1 MKSRHALLAA
11 RTAALA
17 AMLLAMW
24 IVAPA
29 QACGCGGYIPHDG
42 QASVS
47 QEQALLR
54 WDGKTEDILMSLGV
68 LGSSSEAAVILP
80 VPSRATVTLGQ
91 AGIWDELNQLTQ
103 PLIKHEKRYVLPLPL
118 AGASAQPGAGA
129 PVTLLERQTLGP
141 FEVSNLAATDSA
153 ALADWLSANGYQMS
167 PGLAAAFQPYVA
179 QGWFYVAV
187 RLRPG
192 TGAGLSGTL
201 DPLQVTFASSQ
212 LVYPMRGSANASSS
226 ESVTLYVL
234 ADHRVAKPQ
243 NFGDSRVPY
252 ADWVAPAALA
262 PGSALASFVD
272 RRLFLTKFQ
281 EQVNPQQVTDDFRF
295 SFTSQDDISH
305 DVVVVFDDD
314 YSLFYL
320 GLGCLCL
327 TSLLAVGAGVVL
339 VLRMSRRRRA
349 AT

>member
-1 MKSRHALLAA
+1 MKSRHTLLAA
-11 RTAALA
+11 RAAALA
-17 AMLLAMW
+17 AMLLAVWM
-24 IVAPA
+24 VTPA

-91 AGIWDELNQLTQ
+91 AGVWDELSQLTL
-103 PLIKHEKRYVLPLPL
+103 PLIRHEKHYVLPLPL
-118 AGASAQPGAGA
+118 MIGAAAPGAGA
-129 PVTLLERQTLGP
+129 PVTVLERQTLGP

-153 ALADWLSANGYQMS
+153 AMADWLSTNGYQMS
-167 PGLAAAFQPYVA
+167 PGLATAFQPYVA

-201 DPLQVTFASSQ
+201 DPLRVSFGSSQ
-212 LVYPMRGSANASSS
+212 LVYPMRGSANAPGS

-243 NFGDSRVPY
+243 DFGGSHVPY
-252 ADWVAPAALA
+252 ADWVEPAALA

-281 EQVNPQQVTDDFRF
+281 EQVDPQRVSDDFKF
-295 SFTSQDDISH
+295 SFTGQDEISH
-305 DVVVVFDDD
+305 DVVVVLDDD
-314 YSLFYL
+314 YSPFYL

-327 TSLLAVGAGVVL
+327 VIVLAFAAAVVL
-339 VLRMSRRRRA
+339 GLRFGRRKPA